1 MSVATS
7 PDPQAGPRPGPSGDV
22 KALAPLSVTTVA
34 AYAPCPHHKGE
45 CPGCGDKVKADKPA
59 PSRLTAALNA
69 SRAPK
74 DLRDQLEDLLS
85 LADKPDRHDIV
96 AGSGQALFARLK
108 ACLPEAVVKPD
119 RPKRPGLFG
128 MIVDAFSPLPVPAK
142 DAQGVLK
149 RRSNSTG
156 SPSRAANWGTACR
169 SSIRPSCPTP
179 NRARRWRD
187 SSPSWPSSSTRI
199 AARRAD
205 RTQGRGGR

>member
-149 RRSNSTG
+149 RALKQHWITQSCRELGDGLPLEHPAKLSNTEQG
-156 SPSRAANWGTACR
+156 KTL
-169 SSIRPSCPTP
+169 
-179 NRARRWRD
+179 ARFLALLAEQLYAD
-187 SSPSWPSSSTRI
+187 
-199 AARRAD
+199 RRAK
-205 RTQGRGGR
+205 G